1 MSDTGKGTIRSAEE
15 MYDLTQQSIDE
26 HANLYCQKIVEYLKS
41 DQFMTDMDEAARNMR
56 FEMEFHIE
64 SDNINPDL
72 ECRIRSFVLDTP
84 EVRDIQKKG
93 FKVNIKFK
101 STILKDE
108 QENEILSEG
117 SILLTISWEGQG
129 QEEVFN

>member
-41 DQFMTDMDEAARNMR
+41 DQFMTDMDEAAGNMQ
-56 FEMEFHIE
+56 FKMEFHIK
-64 SDNINPDL
+64 SDNVNPDL

-84 EVRDIQKKG
+84 EARDIQKKG

>member
-1 MSDTGKGTIRSAEE
+1 MSDTGKETIRSAEE

-72 ECRIRSFVLDTP
+72 ECRIRSFVLNAP
-84 EVRDIQKKG
+84 EARDIQEKG
-93 FKVNIKFK
+93 FKLNIKSK
-101 STILKDE
+101 IVVLKDE
-108 QENEILSEG
+108 QENEILSEK
-117 SILLTISWEGQG
+117 SIILTISWEGQG